1 MKLQHRRLRVKRL
14 RTISLEDGWSE
25 VDFYVHVKLRPKS
38 KPATIAPVATGD
50 YLDMQFSPVALW
62 MSGGAVKGVCSFSET
77 EWHVLKALVEAGAD
91 GVEYGELI
99 GTVPGWDVEFTDDG
113 AVKRMVSKISSKLE
127 EAKFP
132 FFAYSKQKRD
142 QKQSPI
148 SCAFLEIHRNSNKDK

>member
-77 EWHVLKALVEAGAD
+77 EWHVLKTLVEAGAD

-99 GTVPGWDVEFTDDG
+99 EAVPGWDVEYTDDG
-113 AVKRMVSKISSKLE
+113 TVKTTLGRIKEKLD
-127 EAKFP
+127 KKKLP
-132 FFAYSKQKRD
+132 FSVTTRTKRNENGIKNAY
-142 QKQSPI
+142 
-148 SCAFLEIHRNSNKDK
+148 AFVGNP